1 MPPHILPCDDLLRRF
16 EGLAETYTRLGQ
28 ALAQAARDVE
38 SGSLPDASLL
48 VEVAS
53 SREAFHVL
61 VKDALAAAD
70 ELGVA
75 TAQAAQICSL
85 NDLLCLVR
93 TVADAHRRRQALA
106 LLERVAL
113 VRHTESIF
121 EPLRGVQLLA
131 QALWD
136 AINATL
142 PP

>member
-1 MPPHILPCDDLLRRF
+1 MPPRITPSDDLLRRF
-16 EGLAETYTRLGQ
+16 QALAETYARLSH

-48 VEVAS
+48 IEVAS

-70 ELGVA
+70 GLGVA
-75 TAQAAQICSL
+75 IAPAAHITSL

-93 TVADAHRRRQALA
+93 TVADAHRRRDALR

-113 VRHTESIF
+113 IRHAEASF
-121 EPLRGVQLLA
+121 EPIRGV
-131 QALWD
+131 
-136 AINATL
+136 
-142 PP
+142 